1 MKQLESDQSNLGAI
15 KMKELAIAMLLIA
28 AAHIYCVPASHDIQA
43 ENPLP
48 VVEEDIEPEVKT
60 KGTIELQLA
69 EWCGPCRKFKAAG
82 IIKELEELGWE
93 IKYVSDISKKYPS
106 FRLVIDDKKVSW
118 TGYSSKS
125 SFYRMLKS
133 KMKQLG
139 FPEDGRTNN

>member
-1 MKQLESDQSNLGAI
+1 
-15 KMKELAIAMLLIA
+15 MKELATAILFIA
-28 AAHIYCVPASHDIQA
+28 AAHFYCVPASHDIQA

-69 EWCGPCRKFKAAG
+69 DWCSPCRKFKAAG
-82 IIKELEELGWE
+82 IIKELESLGWE
-93 IKYVSDISKKYPS
+93 INYVSDISKKYPS
-106 FRLVIDDKKVSW
+106 FRLVIDGKKVSW

-125 SFYRMLKS
+125 SFYRTLKI

-139 FPEDGRTNN
+139 YPEDGRTNN